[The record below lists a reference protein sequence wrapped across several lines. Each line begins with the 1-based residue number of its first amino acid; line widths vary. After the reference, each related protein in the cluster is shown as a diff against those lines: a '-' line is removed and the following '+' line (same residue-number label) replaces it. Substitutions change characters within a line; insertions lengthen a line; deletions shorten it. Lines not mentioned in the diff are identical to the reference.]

1 MTRAPQGDDPPGIPY
16 SLRRPHLIPP
26 EELTTHVGVCPHTSV
41 SGLRKDDVGDEP
53 RLLPL
58 NASSLQTPEPGSQ
71 DEGSEWLGTYLLT
84 PHYKTLVLAIKPPE
98 RTMRSALD
106 LLQERSPDVPGTFFD
121 TVLPLRPQRFA
132 GIGSFVRF
140 SSTVRNTGVGG
151 QAVVVL
157 DLTRVGGHYF
167 VAVLAKELAFQ
178 ALVEYIIPLTNGEEP
193 PIEIYIGY
201 RTRPWPASALV
212 TLADGDVIT
221 VIRQHTPVSTPQKAE
236 DLFAD
241 GTKWEY
247 PQTIPRFT
255 YGESL
260 CVLHRDQRFLLPE
273 HHHYGQSSVSYIA
286 EKLRLDPHKTV
297 MCSFAIKDL
306 DVQGHLARSL
316 VAVAEVPSPATTGTP
331 REEAVDLFVLLD
343 PRPFGLKPQFLFLHH
358 NVVHIP
364 TVVALL
370 GLSTSPACK
379 VGVAGG
385 VRRGDHVQV
394 QGNTSLL
401 LFPEQK
407 TADELEEEAS
417 SSSSTSGIVSPWE
430 DEAESHTE
438 GHIEDDWGGPF
449 GLTLQG
455 VPTLDPSLPPGH
467 SWNEGIS
474 DPEPTGPHPALPYP
488 PEPVGPL
495 GASPEVTT
503 PPPAGGHVAR
513 LRIQALVYVPDYV
526 PEIVEIETD
535 LPTTVSAFTELL
547 QDARLASQSSS
558 FPDLFPVSSQ
568 SVPAFG
574 VFVAAPQW
582 QCDTAVVLFDCLAY
596 DGTFF
601 AKTVFCRLNRES
613 LLLAAGVPPDAAVH
627 VYLRSSLHHFN
638 MDQRV
643 VMQNGT
649 LVQIAR
655 RGIVPGAGHDLA
667 DRLTTVDLWDRN
679 AELPGP
685 KTHYNGCFHILSEG
699 RPFPFLVAPGRHATF
714 KQDVAAVLGT
724 VDHRLTIKSAAPRR
738 IVDSYPFGYW
748 ATAVVVATEALSRVP
763 CPPARQRETRR
774 ILVLDQRRILKGF
787 AWRLVPGSIVPVQDV
802 LDLYT
807 NLCPFCH
814 TVLAHGAPTEE
825 VDGRTAFRIQHG
837 QVLIIEFR
845 RVTGAWDF
853 PASPWSDQTQ
863 HVPGTQQGPLPDP
876 PAQTPGAGGAGA
888 AEPSLTDRGRSR
900 TPRQHTLAGHEPAGH
915 MNQFLVDSNKP
926 KHKWSSGYKQH
937 AVLPGN
943 HSLTPD
949 TRQML
954 IDLTHAGVAD
964 IGGYFNKWSVASWEA
979 VCLTGSACLT
989 PVKPHVLG
997 PLPFGELGRWFGS
1010 RSGWDCKCLIEP
1022 SDGHRDAFEALQD
1035 ARTAT
1040 RHLGGEWPFPPYR
1053 WPNEEILE
1061 TDIEDVPSDLSEGRV
1076 NETSCSPKQELQ
1088 GQQYTSLYT
1097 AESDPYICEA
1107 KFEILSSKPYLHPE
1121 GSKHQQPTKCPTK
1134 PKT

>member
-1 MTRAPQGDDPPGIPY
+1 MGSSVSLLVVDFPRHTVLTCLGIY
-16 SLRRPHLIPP
+16 SHSQVLSLECSTELGGGIAFFGRPHKLAFMNSFLVLDFPGDISSLESLLYPMQY
-26 EELTTHVGVCPHTSV
+26 SV
-41 SGLRKDDVGDEP
+41 LDFPSGLTMRPCLGARLPDALTAITFFWGLFWTGGHGVIGKVRKDDVGDEP

-343 PRPFGLKPQFLFLHH
+343 PR
-358 NVVHIP
+358 
-364 TVVALL
+364 
-370 GLSTSPACK
+370 LSTSPACK

-825 VDGRTAFRIQHG
+825 VDGRMPG
-837 QVLIIEFR
+837 QQPVTWEGNGPFLLIGGLMKKFSSLRLALAKVQAWPIVFGEWR
-845 RVTGAWDF
+845 RNALEELRQV
-853 PASPWSDQTQ
+853 SSKK
-863 HVPGTQQGPLPDP
+863 
-876 PAQTPGAGGAGA
+876 AGA
-888 AEPSLTDRGRSR
+888 ALLALGLFAYSRQLLQEYLQLLRRWHPDKTADKAQHDGTGPNLVWRSSWDNVTLRLRTKLENLEVRSPAASLKRQACANLLRMRRALSR
-900 TPRQHTLAGHEPAGH
+900 QLAQ
-915 MNQFLVDSNKP
+915 QF
-926 KHKWSSGYKQH
+926 WS
-937 AVLPGN
+937 
-943 HSLTPD
+943 
-949 TRQML
+949 
-954 IDLTHAGVAD
+954 
-964 IGGYFNKWSVASWEA
+964 
-979 VCLTGSACLT
+979 
-989 PVKPHVLG
+989 LG
-997 PLPFGELGRWFGS
+997 
-1010 RSGWDCKCLIEP
+1010 
-1022 SDGHRDAFEALQD
+1022 
-1035 ARTAT
+1035 
-1040 RHLGGEWPFPPYR
+1040 
-1053 WPNEEILE
+1053 
-1061 TDIEDVPSDLSEGRV
+1061 
-1076 NETSCSPKQELQ
+1076 
-1088 GQQYTSLYT
+1088 
-1097 AESDPYICEA
+1097 
-1107 KFEILSSKPYLHPE
+1107 
-1121 GSKHQQPTKCPTK
+1121 
-1134 PKT
+1134 